1 MDTMEK
7 AVATSEGV
15 AANKLWWAKHIT
27 HNEKLNPTVISA
39 ERLAALQRT
48 ELLDTLPELEFDR
61 VTRLACRL
69 LGTEV
74 ALLSLVDTDRQF
86 FKSSC
91 GLPEPWASASDTYFA
106 LFLPTCSCLQE
117 ISCDR
122 GCEDGAACC

>member
-1 MDTMEK
+1 MDTTEK

-15 AANKLWWAKHIT
+15 VPNKLWWAEPLHIS
-27 HNEKLNPTVISA
+27 PAVISA

-74 ALLSLVDTDRQF
+74 ALLSLIDADRQF

-91 GLPEPWASASDTYFA
+91 GLPEPLASARQTPFSHSFCQHVVA
-106 LFLPTCSCLQE
+106 S
-117 ISCDR
+117 
-122 GCEDGAACC
+122 

>member
-1 MDTMEK
+1 VDATKK
-7 AVATSEGV
+7 AVATSVGV
-15 AANKLWWAKHIT
+15 GPNRLWWAESPHIS
-27 HNEKLNPTVISA
+27 HNERLNQAVISA

-74 ALLSLVDTDRQF
+74 ALLSLIDADRQF

-91 GLPEPWASASDTYFA
+91 GLPEP
-106 LFLPTCSCLQE
+106 
-117 ISCDR
+117 
-122 GCEDGAACC
+122 